1 MKKLRV
7 RGEANFLPQSQRLMK
22 VEESLNLHLLAAS
35 LGLFLGSV
43 RPPGR
48 TLPSP
53 RHRTR
58 TVDLGPS
65 GAGIGLFSVGV
76 ADTAWVRD
84 QQEMACRRGG
94 SQAGLALMDSPGGR
108 CGSPASSKPA
118 CVNSAKPS
126 FTPYCH
132 Y

>member
-22 VEESLNLHLLAAS
+22 VEESLNPHLLAAS
-35 LGLFLGSV
+35 LGLFLRSV
-43 RPPGR
+43 RP
-48 TLPSP
+48 PSP
-53 RHRTR
+53 RHRTSA
-58 TVDLGPS
+58 VDLGPS
-65 GAGIGLFSVGV
+65 GAGIGLFSMGV

-84 QQEMACRRGG
+84 QWEMVCRRGG